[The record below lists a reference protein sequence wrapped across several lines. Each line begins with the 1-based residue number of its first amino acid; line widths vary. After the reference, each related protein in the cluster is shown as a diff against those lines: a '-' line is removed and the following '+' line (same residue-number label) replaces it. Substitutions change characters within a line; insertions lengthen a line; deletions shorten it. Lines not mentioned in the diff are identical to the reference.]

1 MKPCAELASHVARRV
16 AVRRL
21 GGVHRHFCTEAKA
34 ESSLSLLPDAG
45 TLYEMEMPVAKQLNM
60 RTHLPSSLSKQMG
73 TLGEVVTLVREPIV
87 EVASCMRAVN
97 KTFPTLRL
105 VLWGPFGTGKT
116 VTLNQAVHHAYNNNW
131 AIINLRSAMELTR
144 RVKEIEMSSFVS
156 GRINDPSNA
165 VAFLQNFKQQNQHI
179 WKLLGELLTERD
191 YEWSKSEKTLKDKP
205 ITEIIEMG
213 ISAPF
218 LASDCVG
225 ALFRELRRHATADKL
240 EVLVAIDD
248 ANSLWGKTL
257 VKRADRTYAPPSDLT
272 LVVHFRRM
280 IQNDWMNGCVLMVAD
295 KKEVADARDELG
307 VSRYTPLELFGEE
320 GFEFIEPFLPIE
332 TTNYTESE
340 SNAIY
345 NYYVKKNWLA
355 TEAARTE
362 EGRKQLM
369 HLSAFNPFYYER
381 LCAFN

>member
-1 MKPCAELASHVARRV
+1 MKPCGRLVFQVARRMGACEQKV
-16 AVRRL
+16 SSCRQ
-21 GGVHRHFCTEAKA
+21 FSSEATAHDSIKV
-34 ESSLSLLPDAG
+34 G
-45 TLYEMEMPVAKQLNM
+45 TLCEMELAVAKQLNM
-60 RTHLPSSLSKQMG
+60 KSHLPAPLSKQMD
-73 TLGEVVTLVREPIV
+73 TLGEIVTLIREPIA
-87 EVASCMRAVN
+87 EIASCMRVVDKN
-97 KTFPTLRL
+97 LPNLRL
-105 VLWGPFGTGKT
+105 VLWGAFGTGKT
-116 VTLNQAVHHAYNNNW
+116 VTLNQAVHHAYTNKW
-131 AIINLRSAMELTR
+131 AIVHLRSAMELTR

-165 VAFLQNFKQQNQHI
+165 VAILQNFKQQNQHI
-179 WKLLGELLTERD
+179 WKILGELLTEKD
-191 YEWSKSEKTLKDKP
+191 YEWSKSERTLKGKP

-225 ALFRELRRHATADKL
+225 ALFRELRRHAKDDKL
-240 EVLVAIDD
+240 KVLVAIDD

-280 IQNDWMNGCVLMVAD
+280 ISNDWTNGCVLMVAD

-307 VSRYTPLELFGEE
+307 VSRHTPLELFGEE
-320 GFEFIEPFLPIE
+320 GFEFVEPFVPIE

-340 SNAIY
+340 TDALY
-345 NYYVKKNWLA
+345 NYYVNKNWLA
-355 TEAARTE
+355 SKAARSE

-369 HLSAFNPFYYER
+369 HLSAFNPYYYER

>member
-1 MKPCAELASHVARRV
+1 MKPCGRLVLQVARRMGSCKQKV
-16 AVRRL
+16 SSCRQ
-21 GGVHRHFCTEAKA
+21 FSSEATAHDNIKV
-34 ESSLSLLPDAG
+34 G
-45 TLYEMEMPVAKQLNM
+45 TLCEMELAVAKQLNM
-60 RTHLPSSLSKQMG
+60 KSHLPAPLSKQMD
-73 TLGEVVTLVREPIV
+73 TLGEIVTLIREPIA
-87 EVASCMRAVN
+87 EIASCMRIVDKN
-97 KTFPTLRL
+97 LPNLRL
-105 VLWGPFGTGKT
+105 VLWGAFGTGKT
-116 VTLNQAVHHAYNNNW
+116 VTLNQAVHHAYTNKW
-131 AIINLRSAMELTR
+131 AIVHLRSAMELTR

-165 VAFLQNFKQQNQHI
+165 VAILQNFKQQNQHI
-179 WKLLGELLTERD
+179 WKILGVLLTEKD
-191 YEWSKSEKTLKDKP
+191 YEWSKSERTLKGKP

-225 ALFRELRRHATADKL
+225 ALFRELRRHAKDDKL
-240 EVLVAIDD
+240 KVLVAIDD

-280 IQNDWMNGCVLMVAD
+280 ISNDWTNGCVLMVAD

-307 VSRYTPLELFGEE
+307 VSRHTPLELFGEE
-320 GFEFIEPFLPIE
+320 GFEFVEPFVPIE

-340 SNAIY
+340 TDALY
-345 NYYVKKNWLA
+345 NYYVNKNWLA
-355 TEAARTE
+355 SKAARSE

-369 HLSAFNPFYYER
+369 HLSAFNPYYYER